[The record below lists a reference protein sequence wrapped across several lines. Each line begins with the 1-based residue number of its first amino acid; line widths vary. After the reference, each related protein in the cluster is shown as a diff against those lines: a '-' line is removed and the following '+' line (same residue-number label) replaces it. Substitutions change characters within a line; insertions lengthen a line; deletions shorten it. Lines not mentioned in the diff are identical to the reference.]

1 MAAADTTAAF
11 RAAVERADIEGTVAT
26 VTPDVIV
33 NSPITDLSRFEGV
46 DEFRALLEHVYVTI
60 TDIRYTDDVG
70 DETIRALFYTGRV
83 GGVHVDE
90 ATKVRLNDD
99 GLIEE
104 IWLYFRPL
112 PGLVAVTAG
121 LGIQLGRRQG
131 RLNGVLMTLLLRAL
145 PAVMRLGDRVA
156 IPLAG
161 LPSRPK
167 RR

>member
-11 RAAVERADIEGTVAT
+11 RAAVERADVEGTVAT
-26 VTPDVIV
+26 VAPDVIV

-46 DEFRALLEHVYVTI
+46 EEFRALLEHVFVVI

-70 DETIRALFYTGRV
+70 DETTRALFYTARAGRT
-83 GGVHVDE
+83 HIDE
-90 ATKVRLNDD
+90 ATKVRLNAD

-121 LGIQLGRRQG
+121 LGIRLGRRQG
-131 RLNGVLMTLLLRAL
+131 LVNGVLMTLLLRAL
-145 PAVMRLGDRVA
+145 PAIMRLGDRAA